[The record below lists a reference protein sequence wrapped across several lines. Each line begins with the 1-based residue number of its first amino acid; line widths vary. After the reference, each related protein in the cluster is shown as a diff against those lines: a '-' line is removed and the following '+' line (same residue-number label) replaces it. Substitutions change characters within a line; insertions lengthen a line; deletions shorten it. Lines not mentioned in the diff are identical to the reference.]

1 MTSIIIELFTQG
13 GLLKTYKPGDPEG
26 PKTLLPQETD
36 KHECEI
42 EQRKQETENRK
53 CFLAG
58 KINLFISYDSCL
70 KHNTDFSFL
79 QVTLGPMNNL
89 DLQLF
94 TLSG

>member
-1 MTSIIIELFTQG
+1 MSEICPSKKLPALTIELFTQG
-13 GLLKTYKPGDPEG
+13 GLLKTYKPADPEG

-58 KINLFISYDSCL
+58 KINLFNTIHKLWLL
-70 KHNTDFSFL
+70 KIC
-79 QVTLGPMNNL
+79 
-89 DLQLF
+89 
-94 TLSG
+94 